1 MLSMPTDDPL
11 AVFGRKVRRLR
22 GARRMSIPDLAAR
35 SGLSPLSITSIEGGE
50 GVLSVS
56 VLRAL
61 AKGLSI
67 QPDELL
73 RGLPMLS
80 VTAETRHLFAF
91 APTFVSSMEGL
102 RGLRGSKMGAGG
114 ELRHP
119 KSAGARASGS
129 RASRAGDVAL
139 LSVLRDAAAKRPP
152 A

>member
-1 MLSMPTDDPL
+1 
-11 AVFGRKVRRLR
+11 
-22 GARRMSIPDLAAR
+22 MSIPELAAR
-35 SGLSPLSITSIEGGE
+35 SGLSPLTITSIEGGE

-61 AKGLSI
+61 GKGLNI

-80 VTAETRHLFAF
+80 VTAETRHLFTFAAF
-91 APTFVSSMEGL
+91 ATSTFVSSVEGL
-102 RGLRGSKMGAGG
+102 RGLRGGKMGAGG
-114 ELRHP
+114 EVRTQ
-119 KSAGARASGS
+119 KSAGARASESRTSSAS